1 MAKILNMPVVTGAA
15 DTAVVKTLD
24 VAKWVSTVSTATTL
38 TINHTDAAGGAK
50 TIVMTLNGT
59 DAAEKQLNVDKCQ
72 NFVADLM
79 SGAALPV
86 TYATHYKL
94 GIEEWIKNAGLVFTG
109 ASTKPLTSVAIN
121 L

>member
-1 MAKILNMPVVTGAA
+1 MAKILNMPVITAAA

-24 VAKWVSTVSTATTL
+24 VGKFVSTVSSATTL
-38 TINHTDAAGGAK
+38 TINHIDAAGGLK

-72 NFVADLM
+72 NFVADM
-79 SGAALPV
+79 MAGAVLPV
-86 TYATHYKL
+86 NYSTHYKL
-94 GIEEWIKNAGLVFTG
+94 GIEEWIKNAGLLFTG
-109 ASTKPLTSVAIN
+109 ATTKPLTTVVIN